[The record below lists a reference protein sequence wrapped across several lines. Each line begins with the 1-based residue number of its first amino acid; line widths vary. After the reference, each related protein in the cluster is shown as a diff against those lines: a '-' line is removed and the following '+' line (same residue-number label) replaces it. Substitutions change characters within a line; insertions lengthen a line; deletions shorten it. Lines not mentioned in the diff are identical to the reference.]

1 MADRADWEKT
11 GKSLGSAFLGLGKAI
26 LQTAEEGLD
35 KAEDALQSDGEK
47 QAAEE
52 TVFNDGTW
60 RETGKSLGKAFGALG
75 ATLLDVVSEGTEKL
89 SEWAEETKED
99 LEKAVDELN
108 KESDAGEACE
118 ATEATCSE
126 AETTNT

>member
-1 MADRADWEKT
+1 MPFRASTMQYTIIMSRTPTK
-11 GKSLGSAFLGLGKAI
+11 KLRSNFNS
-26 LQTAEEGLD
+26 TA
-35 KAEDALQSDGEK
+35 
-47 QAAEE
+47 
-52 TVFNDGTW
+52 
-60 RETGKSLGKAFGALG
+60 
-75 ATLLDVVSEGTEKL
+75 
-89 SEWAEETKED
+89 AEETKED